1 MSKKVFVGMSG
12 GVDSSLTTS
21 LLQEQGY
28 DVTGVYMKNWT
39 SDVAGYYCPW
49 QDDFNDAKRVAVD
62 LGIPFKVY
70 DFQTQYKDL
79 VVDYLLESYQQGIT
93 PNPDIMCNQEIKFK
107 VFLDLALKDGA
118 DYIATGHYAQ
128 IKNNNHR
135 FYLTTAVDQNKDQT
149 YFLYRMSYEAL
160 EHSLMPIGSMLKSKV
175 RLEAKKRH
183 IFTANKKD
191 SQGICFIG
199 KVPIKDFL
207 LNQLG
212 PQKPGLV
219 IDNNQQIV
227 GQHDGVIFYTIGQ
240 RHGLNLGGG
249 LPYYVF
255 DKDIKKNIVYV
266 TRDLNFNNLWSDNLS
281 LSQVYFLTDQIKRIS
296 VQDNVMAKPRYR
308 ASNVAVKNLSQIN
321 QDQWSLELVEAVKA
335 PTPGQSVVFYQDQIV
350 LGGGIISR
358 LL

>member
-12 GVDSSLTTS
+12 GVDSSLTAY
-21 LLQEQGY
+21 LLKEQGY

-70 DFQTQYKDL
+70 DFQTQYKNL
-79 VVDYLLESYQQGIT
+79 VVDYLLESYQQGLT

-107 VFLDLALKDGA
+107 IFLNLALKDGA

-128 IKNNNHR
+128 IKKYHQKY
-135 FYLTTAVDQNKDQT
+135 YLSTAVDQNKDQT
-149 YFLYRMSYEAL
+149 YFLYRMSYNAL
-160 EHSLMPIGSMLKSKV
+160 QHSLMPIGTMFKTEV

-183 IFTANKKD
+183 IFTADKKD

-212 PQKPGLV
+212 PQEPGLI
-219 IDNNQQIV
+219 IDNHQQIV

-255 DKDIKKNIVYV
+255 DKDVKKNIIYV
-266 TRDLNFNNLWSDNLS
+266 TRDLNFNNLWSDNLI
-281 LSQVYFLTDQIKRIS
+281 LSQVYFLTDQIKQIS
-296 VQDNVMAKPRYR
+296 LEDNVVAKPRYR
-308 ASNVAVKNLSQIN
+308 APNTVVKQFQPSYQN
-321 QDQWSLELVEAVKA
+321 QWLLKLIEPIKA
-335 PTPGQSVVFYQDQIV
+335 PTPGQSVVFYQDQKV